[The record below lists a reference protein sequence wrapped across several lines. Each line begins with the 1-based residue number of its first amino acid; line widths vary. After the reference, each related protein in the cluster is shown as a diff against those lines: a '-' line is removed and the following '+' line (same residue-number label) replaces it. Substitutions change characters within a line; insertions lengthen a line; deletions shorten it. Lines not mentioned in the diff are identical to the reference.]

1 MDDLTLSQIR
11 AMQDELQA
19 RYKGKWLELKPENGH
34 YSILWLMEEL
44 GEVVSIIKKR
54 GDDAIMRDPAVRA
67 SFIEEMSDML
77 MYFQDALTC
86 YDVSPSEF
94 AAGYVAKHERNMKRD
109 FLGEHSKFLNNA
121 PRQDWTA
128 RKGEGEDH
136 GDHP

>member
-1 MDDLTLSQIR
+1 MDDLTLSEIR

-19 RYKGKWLELKPENGH
+19 RYSGKWLPLKPENGH
-34 YSILWLMEEL
+34 YSLLWLTEEL
-44 GEVVSIIKKR
+44 GEVISIIKKR
-54 GDDAIMRDPAVRA
+54 GDAAIMRDPTVRA
-67 SFIEEMSDML
+67 AFIEEMSDML

-109 FLGEHSKFLNNA
+109 FLGEHSKFLNNN

-128 RKGEGEDH
+128 RKEEGEDH